1 MVDNMQIKTIVT
13 TEILNL
19 NEAIDF
25 VDHGDNGCANLFIG
39 RVRNTNLGRPVNA
52 VSYDAHKILC
62 EKVFTEISNE
72 AINNFENKLKIYI
85 SHFNGKLEIGGISVI
100 IAVGSPHRDAAFKA
114 SRYIIEELK
123 KRAPIWK
130 KEHYVDGDEDWLLG
144 HELMSEHDSK

>member
-25 VDHGDNGCANLFIG
+25 VDHGDNGCANLFVG

-52 VSYDAHKILC
+52 VSYDAHKLLC

-72 AINNFENKLKIYI
+72 AINNFDNKLKIYI
-85 SHFNGKLEIGGISVI
+85 SHFKGKLEIGGISVI
-100 IAVGSPHRDAAFKA
+100 IAVGNPHRDAAFKA

-130 KEHYVDGDEDWLLG
+130 KEHYVLSLI
-144 HELMSEHDSK
+144 HI